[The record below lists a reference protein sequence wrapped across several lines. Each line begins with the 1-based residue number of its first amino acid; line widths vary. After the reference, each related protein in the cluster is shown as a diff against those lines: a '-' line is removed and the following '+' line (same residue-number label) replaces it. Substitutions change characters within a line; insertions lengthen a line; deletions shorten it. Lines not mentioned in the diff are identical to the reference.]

1 MLLTID
7 KFSNKQIKKQVFWS
21 CKKRFES
28 DYLNILF
35 GVPQGSIA
43 GPLFLNV
50 YTCDMFFQIDTSEF
64 FSYADHNTHFAST
77 QNQETNKNFA
87 KHSKWCV

>member
-43 GPLFLNV
+43 GPHFFNV
-50 YTCDMFFQIDTSEF
+50 
-64 FSYADHNTHFAST
+64 
-77 QNQETNKNFA
+77 
-87 KHSKWCV
+87 